1 MCCLSER
8 RSKREEFMRDFR
20 QLMFEARETVKRWAK
35 GDFSVPYPPGLHAPS
50 MPRLANMMP

>member
-1 MCCLSER
+1 M
-8 RSKREEFMRDFR
+8 KMYK
-20 QLMFEARETVKRWAK
+20 QLVYQAREAAKRWAQ